1 MKHSPRPKQRA
12 SLGRHVLARAASTLL
27 CLYPGV
33 SGAATESTL
42 TIRARADLAG
52 NVGPIV
58 KVRVN
63 GAVVATTEIRSTVM
77 TDYVFAVPELTA
89 GSKMD
94 IWFTNDATV
103 NGQDRNL
110 YVAYLTTGSGYVIP
124 NTAGFTYDR
133 GRDAAAFDGID
144 VIPGQGEILWGG
156 ALRITWPQ
164 AAVVDTT
171 LPKKYAASRFLQQAT
186 FGPTPEEID
195 RLSAMSY
202 QSWIAEQMAIQ
213 PKAEFVSFVQSKFNL
228 GKDYIPHGVRYNPTW
243 VTQQFWATAA
253 TSPDQLRKR
262 TAFALHQIF
271 MISQT
276 DSNLWGHAR
285 AYANYLDMLNRQAF
299 GNFRDLLEDVAL
311 SPAMGIY
318 LSHLRNRKE
327 DPATGRLPDENF
339 AREVMQLF
347 TIGLRELNVDGTPKT
362 DANGQPISTY
372 TNADVMALAKV
383 FTGWSWGF
391 PDSQLTESIFRY
403 GNPDYTPANDQ
414 KLDLQQMKP
423 YAALHSTAE
432 KRLFEGKPHQ
442 VVIPA
447 GGTARTDL
455 KMALDALFNHPNV
468 GPFIGRQLIQHL
480 VMSNPSPAYVAR
492 VANVFNNNGQG
503 VRGDLAAVIRAVLLD
518 AEARTVP
525 TTGTKGSRLRD
536 PVTRVAHWMRSF
548 GAKSKSGEYLIA
560 YELESLAQRPM
571 NATSVFGYFRPGYV
585 PPNTA
590 FASAG
595 MTAPEF
601 QIVDE
606 STSASWINTAFFM
619 STSGLGIP
627 GSRDVTASYLTQ
639 AAMSKRGDVAGL
651 IENVNLLLFAGTM
664 SPSLKANL
672 MDAATTVAGSS
683 DESHL
688 NRARLV
694 VFLALSSPEY
704 LVQR

>member
-1 MKHSPRPKQRA
+1 MNNLIPSPQRTKGRMSA
-12 SLGRHVLARAASTLL
+12 LTAAIAALSLHAVDVSAAND
-27 CLYPGV
+27 
-33 SGAATESTL
+33 STL

-63 GAVVATTEIRSTVM
+63 GAVVATTEVRSTVM
-77 TDYVFAVPELTA
+77 TDYVFTVPALTA
-89 GSKMD
+89 GTKVD

-110 YVAYLTTGSGYVIP
+110 YIAYLTTGSGYVIP

-133 GRDAAAFDGID
+133 GRDAAAFDGVD

-164 AAVVDTT
+164 SLAADATR
-171 LPKKYAASRFLQQAT
+171 PKKYAASRFLQQAT
-186 FGPTPEEID
+186 FGPTPEEVE
-195 RLSAMSY
+195 RLASMSY
-202 QSWIAEQMAIQ
+202 ESWLAEQMSTPAK
-213 PKAEFVSFVQSKFNL
+213 PEFVNFVQSKFNL

-243 VTQQFWATAA
+243 VTQQFWASAA

-299 GNFRDLLEDVAL
+299 GNYRDLLEEVAL

-347 TIGLRELNVDGTPKT
+347 TIGLRELNVDGSYKT
-362 DANGQPISTY
+362 DGNGQPVNTY

-391 PDSQLTESIFRY
+391 PDSQLTEGIFRY

-414 KLDLQQMKP
+414 RLDLQQMKP
-423 YAALHSTAE
+423 YPSQHSTSE
-432 KRLFEGKPHQ
+432 KRLFDGKPYQ
-442 VVIPA
+442 VIIPA
-447 GGTARTDL
+447 GGSAREDL

-468 GPFIGRQLIQHL
+468 GPFVGRQLIQHM

-492 VANVFNNNGQG
+492 VASVFNNNGRG

-525 TTGTKGSRLRD
+525 TTGAKGSRLRD

-548 GAKSKSGEYLIA
+548 GAKSKSGEFLIA

-590 FASAG
+590 FAAAG

-627 GSRDVTASYLTQ
+627 GSRDVTANYLTQ

-651 IENVNLLLFAGTM
+651 IENVNLLLFGGTM
-664 SPSLKANL
+664 SPSLRADL
-672 MDAATTVAGSS
+672 MDAATTVAGSN
-683 DESHL
+683 DDSHL
-688 NRARLV
+688 NRARGV
-694 VFLALSSPEY
+694 VVLALSSPEY